1 MNNMSMTLVIVIIV
15 LVGFTWLQ
23 VFLSFKKN
31 HWYGLIIPMFS
42 LLFSLIL
49 FIISLI
55 IYFAC
60 RSKLKERT
68 GRANELDRMK
78 IKDM

>member
-1 MNNMSMTLVIVIIV
+1 MNNMPMNLLMVLIL
-15 LVGFTWLQ
+15 LVGFAWLQ
-23 VFLSFKKN
+23 VFLSLRKN
-31 HWYGLIIPMFS
+31 RWYGLIIPMFS
-42 LLFSLIL
+42 LLLSLIL

-60 RSKLKERT
+60 RSKLKEKT